1 MLAGAADGFD
11 RSITL
16 TVPVV
21 VAAVTWEAT
30 TWVPYE
36 LIVGS
41 PGLAGRPPS
50 LLTYSLLPTTTR
62 SRGALPT
69 SQLCLT
75 VPAAASIATTRFC
88 PLTAEYTVEPSDENT
103 ASPTSAC
110 LGPSAA
116 TGTNT
121 GAVTLPS
128 GFTVNRV

>member
-1 MLAGAADGFD
+1 MTDTLLVAVFVTNTAPFLAYSAVGCRPTSTPATGAAGFP
-11 RSITL
+11 RSMTL

-36 LIVGS
+36 LIVWS
-41 PGLAGRPPS
+41 HGLAGRPPS

-75 VPAAASIATTRFC
+75 VPAAA
-88 PLTAEYTVEPSDENT
+88 
-103 ASPTSAC
+103 
-110 LGPSAA
+110 
-116 TGTNT
+116 
-121 GAVTLPS
+121 
-128 GFTVNRV
+128 